1 MLDRDAFHNAADTL
15 AAQPSF
21 EPVMQRLAGATVN
34 TFSDQWMLN
43 RLIRDSARFALLAVL
58 LDLHHRRAQPSGGIT
73 MARVLRQFARGSA
86 QGPQAH
92 LAGAGR
98 VKAMLA
104 MLALLPGVGAIA
116 D

>member
-15 AAQPSF
+15 AAQPGF
-21 EPVMQRLAGATVN
+21 EPVMQRLAGAAVN
-34 TFSDQWMLN
+34 TFSDQWML
-43 RLIRDSARFALLAVL
+43 RDSARFALLAVL
-58 LDLHHRRAQPSGGIT
+58 PDLHHRRAQPSGGIT
-73 MARVLRQFARGSA
+73 VARVLRQFARGSA

-92 LAGAGR
+92 LAGAGG